1 MLASRILLYII
12 LVDPEL
18 LFFYI
23 VLVIRGVPVRDST
36 VVV

>member
-1 MLASRILLYII
+1 MLASRISLYVI

-23 VLVIRGVPVRDST
+23 VLVIRGVPVWDST
-36 VVV
+36 GAG